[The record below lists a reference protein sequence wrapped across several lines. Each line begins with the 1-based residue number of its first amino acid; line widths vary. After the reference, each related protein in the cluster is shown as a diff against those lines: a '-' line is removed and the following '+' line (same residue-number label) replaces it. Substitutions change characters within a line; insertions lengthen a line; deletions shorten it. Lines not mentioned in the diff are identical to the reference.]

1 MESLRNEINFR
12 SRRGLQELDI
22 LLKRFLEKHL
32 SNLEEA
38 SLRALIDI
46 LDMEDND
53 LADLLIYK
61 TETPKDAHSCLLYT
75 SPSPRDLST
84 SRMPSSA

>member
-22 LLKRFLEKHL
+22 LLRRFLEKHL
-32 SNLEEA
+32 SNLEES
-38 SLRALIDI
+38 SLKELIEI

-61 TETPKDAHSCLLYT
+61 TETPKDAHKAIIKKI
-75 SPSPRDLST
+75 LSD
-84 SRMPSSA
+84 

>member
-1 MESLRNEINFR
+1 MESLRSEINFR

-22 LLKRFLEKHL
+22 LLKRFLEKHIY
-32 SNLEEA
+32 NLEES
-38 SLRALIDI
+38 SLKSLIEI

-61 TETPKDAHSCLLYT
+61 TETPKEAH
-75 SPSPRDLST
+75 RAIIKKILS
-84 SRMPSSA
+84 A

>member
-38 SLRALIDI
+38 SLRSLIDI

-61 TETPKDAHSCLLYT
+61 TETPKDAH
-75 SPSPRDLST
+75 RAIIKKILSDC
-84 SRMPSSA
+84 

>member
-22 LLKRFLEKHL
+22 LLKRLLEKHL
-32 SNLEEA
+32 SNLEES
-38 SLRALIDI
+38 SLKALIEI

-61 TETPKDAHSCLLYT
+61 TETPKEAH
-75 SPSPRDLST
+75 RAIIKKILSD
-84 SRMPSSA
+84 